1 MHVSSLF
8 EGAKQCDAT
17 HSIGTFGS
25 GARIAV
31 TLYDLIP
38 LLSPE
43 TYLGQG
49 WTKNWYMNK
58 VENLKRADFLL
69 SISEHSRREAID
81 ALGIDGGRI
90 VNISSA
96 HKIFF
101 IHAMK
106 TAQQQERLSRY
117 GIAQPFVMYN
127 GALESRKNLDRL
139 LEAFALLPPTLRN
152 AHQLVFVGK
161 ISDLDRERLQRRARS
176 LGIYKQLV
184 LTGYVS
190 DRRSGG
196 IVHALHVVCVPFAA

>member
-1 MHVSSLF
+1 MLNSLFPEAIEDIRVAFAGLLPAERIVIFEVPPLLSWENPSNAWRRRAAELIRECFLSELQPDVVHVSSLF

-81 ALGIDGGRI
+81 ALGIDSGRI
-90 VNISSA
+90 VGIFRRRIQ
-96 HKIFF
+96 IFF

-106 TAQQQERLSRY
+106 TAQASRS
-117 GIAQPFVMYN
+117 GFRAT
-127 GALESRKNLDRL
+127 ALPS
-139 LEAFALLPPTLRN
+139 
-152 AHQLVFVGK
+152 
-161 ISDLDRERLQRRARS
+161 RS
-176 LGIYKQLV
+176 LCT
-184 LTGYVS
+184 TG
-190 DRRSGG
+190 RLN
-196 IVHALHVVCVPFAA
+196 HARIWIDC